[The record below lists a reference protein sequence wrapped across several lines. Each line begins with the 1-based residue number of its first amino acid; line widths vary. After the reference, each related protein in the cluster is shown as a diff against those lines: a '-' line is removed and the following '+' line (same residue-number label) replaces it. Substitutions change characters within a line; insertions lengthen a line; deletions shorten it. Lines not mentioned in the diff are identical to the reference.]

1 MYVIVFPYLYTMTNK
16 EIIELLKEQIQA
28 SNKREAELLARI
40 NELTQEIASLKE
52 ALLKK
57 GESLGRQQRIAKGL
71 AKLVSCQSEKQ
82 DMPAGIISDDERER
96 KEREARER
104 ADLVYYQANGVL
116 TEATAKVDGIAA
128 DITDMADQVMAQ
140 LTQLQVA
147 VSSSKQALQDAA
159 SIMNIIR
166 PNK

>member
-1 MYVIVFPYLYTMTNK
+1 MTNK

-82 DMPAGIISDDERER
+82 NMPAGIISDDERER
-96 KEREARER
+96 KERERAAARKER
-104 ADLVYYQANGVL
+104 GNNG
-116 TEATAKVDGIAA
+116 AKR
-128 DITDMADQVMAQ
+128 DMHYEMETVEHDV
-140 LTQLQVA
+140 
-147 VSSSKQALQDAA
+147 
-159 SIMNIIR
+159 
-166 PNK
+166 

>member
-1 MYVIVFPYLYTMTNK
+1 MTNM

-96 KEREARER
+96 KERERAAARKER
-104 ADLVYYQANGVL
+104 GNNGAKRDMHYEMETVEHDVYPEDEKSAL
-116 TEATAKVDGIAA
+116 TFA
-128 DITDMADQVMAQ
+128 IT
-140 LTQLQVA
+140 THT
-147 VSSSKQALQDAA
+147 STNALWKTKLPK
-159 SIMNIIR
+159 R
-166 PNK
+166 PI